1 MSILYLLCVWHES
14 MTYLISMFY
23 WFIIWLHAHCAR
35 YRGCHQSLQ
44 KQILSIIAV
53 VSTDFPM
60 YQWERLLPQ
69 AELTLNLI
77 WKYNTTPTVLA
88 YSSMFGPLDYNIM
101 ALSPMGCAVLIYENS
116 NARASWD
123 NHAVYSWYLYISP
136 EHYRAHV
143 CRVKNTNADQLLDT
157 VVFKHKNITEPTITH
172 SDRLVKAIHNLKQSD
187 KRMSNGK
194 GDTSMRD
201 L

>member
-1 MSILYLLCVWHES
+1 MSILDLLCVWHES

-60 YQWERLLPQ
+60 HQWERLLPQ

-157 VVFKHKNITEPTITH
+157 VVFKQKNITKPKITH
-172 SDRLVKAIHNLKQSD
+172 TDRLVKAIRNLKQSA
-187 KRMSNGK
+187 KWMSNGK
-194 GDTSMRD
+194 G
-201 L
+201 